1 MHENVF
7 FNITKYE
14 KVPYILFFKYY
25 YYFFFKEVEF
35 VICDYISAILHYGN
49 ISTKD
54 FSNIYKL

>member
-1 MHENVF
+1 MKKFLIYFFLNIIIIFF
-7 FNITKYE
+7 FN
-14 KVPYILFFKYY
+14 
-25 YYFFFKEVEF
+25 EVEF